1 MYSKQIRVEEGNKE
15 ALLEALDGLR
25 KTLDFDFQ
33 VAHEQH
39 KQREADHGTNRQS
52 KEENCVGSSG
62 RKLHSEA
69 TSSSVVVE
77 SSDAEENEPTPK
89 EIATELNRWLN
100 HKGVARVE
108 FAKHINRSKSH
119 FADTL
124 NHPPTSLPKGFGKE
138 SWLKM
143 HNFLQDKNAQKIFL
157 EKAANKA
164 RKKRSVSTTA
174 EGSEP
179 PKKRQRP
186 TTFEKWQMVMLDEI
200 FVKCDG
206 RPEKGT
212 IRRICPTI
220 KLEQRQ
226 VRKYC
231 ILVFI
236 KLTRLS

>member
-1 MYSKQIRVEEGNKE
+1 MHLIQIRVGEENKE
-15 ALLEALDGLR
+15 ALLEALDRLR
-25 KTLDFDFQ
+25 RTLDFELQ
-33 VAHEQH
+33 VAHVQH
-39 KQREADHGTNRQS
+39 KQRETDHGTDSES
-52 KEENCVGSSG
+52 KDEILSGSPG
-62 RKLHSEA
+62 RKLQSEA
-69 TSSSVVVE
+69 TISSVVVE
-77 SSDAEENEPTPK
+77 SSDAEDNVPTPK

-119 FADTL
+119 FADML
-124 NHPPTSLPKGFGKE
+124 NHPPSSLPKGFAKE
-138 SWLKM
+138 AWLKM

-157 EKAANKA
+157 EKAANKT
-164 RKKRSVSTTA
+164 RKKRSTSTTT

-186 TTFEKWQMVMLDEI
+186 ATFEKWQMVMLDEI

-226 VRKYC
+226 VN
-231 ILVFI
+231 ITF
-236 KLTRLS
+236 